1 MKTMKIPSKI
11 MKTQLKLV
19 KKRGIE
25 KFDHRSGLYMSK
37 NQNETIEYERQ
48 ECILIQENEIIFF
61 RRKEWQEK

>member
-1 MKTMKIPSKI
+1 

-48 ECILIQENEIIFF
+48 GFISIQANGIIFF